1 MRAIPIPLA
10 IILTLYVAILAVKE
24 GFIFKESLVP
34 ERTITVQG
42 RGEVSAAPDAAVLL
56 ITVVSEDVEAA
67 STQQSNSQ
75 RANAIYTMLSGLG
88 IEKKDIQTTQYNLE
102 PVYSYVE
109 NRPPN
114 LTGFRLSQTISVK
127 VKNFDKMGPILA
139 EAVKLG
145 ANRTDGPFFEI
156 SDPEQYRNQ
165 ARKAAFAQAKARA
178 LSQAD
183 AAEVKLGNLIS
194 FQEMGANP
202 PALQTRQHE
211 MTLRAGLEEKS
222 SSPTIEAGSQ
232 DLSVVVDVV
241 YEIR

>member
-10 IILTLYVAILAVKE
+10 IILTFYVAILVIKE
-24 GFIFKESLVP
+24 GFRFKELLSP

-42 RGEVSAAPDAAVLL
+42 RGEVSAAPDVAVLL
-56 ITVVSEDVEAA
+56 ITVVSEDTEAT
-67 STQQSNSQ
+67 STQQNNSQ
-75 RANAIYTMLSGLG
+75 KANAIYTMLSGLG
-88 IEKKDIQTTQYNLE
+88 IEKKDVQTTQYNLE

-127 VKNFDKMGPILA
+127 VKNFDKMGTILA

-178 LSQAD
+178 LSQAE
-183 AAEVKLGNLIS
+183 AAGVKLEKLIS
-194 FQEMGANP
+194 FQEMGPNP
-202 PALQTRQHE
+202 PVLQTRQYE
-211 MTLRAGLEEKS
+211 MSLRAGAEDKLS
-222 SSPTIEAGSQ
+222 PPTIEPGSQ